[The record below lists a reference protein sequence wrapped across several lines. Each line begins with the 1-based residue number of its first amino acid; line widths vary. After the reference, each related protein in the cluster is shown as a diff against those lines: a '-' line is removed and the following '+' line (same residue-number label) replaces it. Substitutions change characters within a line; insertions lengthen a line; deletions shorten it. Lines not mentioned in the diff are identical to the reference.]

1 MDYIKNIS
9 IIFISI
15 FFESFPFLL
24 LGAFIS
30 SIIENYV
37 TDEMIAKYDLSK
49 IKNNTWYEIEGVL
62 YQDKDKN
69 HTDII
74 AVRVVNI
81 KEIDGSKEEQ
91 YVYPC
96 YAYDNGTCQEIQKYH
111 LEY

>member
-37 TDEMIAKYDLSK
+37 TDEMIAKFIPNHKVLGS
-49 IKNNTWYEIEGVL
+49 IVGVL

>member
-1 MDYIKNIS
+1 
-9 IIFISI
+9 
-15 FFESFPFLL
+15 
-24 LGAFIS
+24 
-30 SIIENYV
+30 
-37 TDEMIAKYDLSK
+37 MIAKYDLSK

-74 AVRVVNI
+74 AVRVINI